1 LHEPLQQIP
10 DGCGAVQAPP
20 AGMQQSG
27 TPEANVQVDPAQQG
41 MLMQDRSGEAQQ
53 LPFSHW

>member
-1 LHEPLQQIP
+1 
-10 DGCGAVQAPP
+10 
-20 AGMQQSG
+20 MQQSG